1 MKNVMIVAALLLC
14 SLAQAQVRV
23 GKMAPE
29 ITLPNAKDS
38 ILHLSSLKGKV
49 VLIDFWASWCG
60 PCRAS
65 IPGLIKLYQKY
76 HAQGF
81 EIFGVSLDSRKEDW
95 LNAIAKYKMTYRQVM
110 DSGGWNALSAKRYGV
125 EAIPSS
131 FLLDQNGKVIA
142 INAEGSE
149 LEIAVKKLLK

>member
-1 MKNVMIVAALLLC
+1 MKNIMIVAALLLC

-23 GKMAPE
+23 GTMAPE
-29 ITLPNAKDS
+29 ITLPNTQDS
-38 ILHLSSLKGKV
+38 TLHLSSLKGRV

-65 IPGLIKLYQKY
+65 IPALIKLYQKY

-81 EIFGVSLDSRKEDW
+81 EIFGVSIDSRKKDW
-95 LNAIAKYKMTYRQVM
+95 LKAIAQYKITYTQVM
-110 DSGGWNALSAKRYGV
+110 DGGGWNALSAQRYGV
-125 EAIPSS
+125 EAIPNS
-131 FLLDQNGKVIA
+131 FLLDQTGKVIA
-142 INAEGSE
+142 INVEGRE